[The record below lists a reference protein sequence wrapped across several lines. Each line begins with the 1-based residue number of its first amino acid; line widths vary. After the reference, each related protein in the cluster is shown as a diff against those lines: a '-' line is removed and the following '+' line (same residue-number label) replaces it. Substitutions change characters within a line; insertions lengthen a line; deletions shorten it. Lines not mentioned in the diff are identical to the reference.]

1 MATLFI
7 SGKVGAVLSNRF
19 MSVVV
24 SALAVIGFDIVMAV
38 TIPILKDP
46 SRIWGVSIIPLYHFS
61 VPWFNWCNVRTIKC
75 RLDALSFN
83 IETPVCH
90 KLIYYAMTIEGSFS
104 AQKIWHRMSASNY
117 NYYYFFWRGSFSPQW
132 GFSFFKSLEF
142 VTFFCITILKF
153 ISWSWKSWYEVP
165 NMIQNCCTY
174 NAACKN
180 ISIEFCYLNSS
191 IKEI

>member
-38 TIPILKDP
+38 KNPYIERPQSYL
-46 SRIWGVSIIPLYHFS
+46 RSIDHPAISFS

-104 AQKIWHRMSASNY
+104 TQKIWHRMSASNY

-153 ISWSWKSWYEVP
+153 ISWSCKSWYEVP

-180 ISIEFCYLNSS
+180 IWIEFCYFNFS

>member
-1 MATLFI
+1 MRRFY
-7 SGKVGAVLSNRF
+7 RF

-38 TIPILKDP
+38 TIPILIERP
-46 SRIWGVSIIPLYHFS
+46 QSYLRSIDHPAISFS

-104 AQKIWHRMSASNY
+104 TQKIWHRMSASNY
-117 NYYYFFWRGSFSPQW
+117 NYYLFFEEAVFHLNEDFP
-132 GFSFFKSLEF
+132 F
-142 VTFFCITILKF
+142 LKA
-153 ISWSWKSWYEVP
+153 W
-165 NMIQNCCTY
+165 N
-174 NAACKN
+174 
-180 ISIEFCYLNSS
+180 L
-191 IKEI
+191 

>member
-38 TIPILKDP
+38 KNPYIERPQSYL
-46 SRIWGVSIIPLYHFS
+46 RSIDHPAISFS

-104 AQKIWHRMSASNY
+104 TQKIWHRMSASIIIIII
-117 NYYYFFWRGSFSPQW
+117 FFEEAVFHLNEDFPFLKAWNLLHFS
-132 GFSFFKSLEF
+132 
-142 VTFFCITILKF
+142 V
-153 ISWSWKSWYEVP
+153 
-165 NMIQNCCTY
+165 
-174 NAACKN
+174 
-180 ISIEFCYLNSS
+180 
-191 IKEI
+191 